1 VAGWLYLNLHNDE
14 HNATPAAQ
22 AWVIASMRAEG
33 RFSVDTD
40 ATALGNGCTPGI
52 IQESKVTANGTL
64 VIGPPGN
71 VNP

>member
-1 VAGWLYLNLHNDE
+1 VAGWLYLNLHNAE

-22 AWVIASMRAEG
+22 AWVIASMRAAT
-33 RFSVDTD
+33 RFSVDSD
-40 ATALGNGCTPGI
+40 ATALANGCSPGM
-52 IQESKVTANGTL
+52 IQDSEVEDAGTL